1 MEKNTDASFLGTE
14 LRRARLA
21 AGIKSQEELAE
32 ILGFDR
38 SVISKAEGG
47 KPPSPELARAYAAKF
62 PQLNALV
69 EDGMIERWAEHVRKN
84 GGGPFPKFFVDWVD
98 EEKVATA
105 LFYWAPVLVP
115 GILQTEKYARALL
128 EVDPDDEETFEVH
141 LAGRMER
148 QEILTRPKPP
158 MVAVLV
164 YETALLRCI
173 GSPAVMYEQLSH
185 LAEVSLRTRIVL
197 QVIPATVGAHAG
209 LTGAVSIAERE
220 GEPTIVYLES
230 LTAGQTTKEPDIV
243 AKARTITDVLRGEAL
258 SRGASRDLIMKVAE
272 DKWKTS

>member
-1 MEKNTDASFLGTE
+1 
-14 LRRARLA
+14 
-21 AGIKSQEELAE
+21 
-32 ILGFDR
+32 
-38 SVISKAEGG
+38 
-47 KPPSPELARAYAAKF
+47 
-62 PQLNALV
+62 
-69 EDGMIERWAEHVRKN
+69 MIERWAEHVRKN

-105 LFYWAPVLVP
+105 LFYWAPLLVP

-158 MVAVLV
+158 MVAVLLD
-164 YETALLRCI
+164 ETALLRCI
-173 GSPAVMYEQLSH
+173 GNPAVMYEQLSH

>member
-47 KPPSPELARAYAAKF
+47 KPPSPELARTYAAKF

-105 LFYWAPVLVP
+105 LFYWAPLLVP

-148 QEILTRPKPP
+148 QRS
-158 MVAVLV
+158 
-164 YETALLRCI
+164 
-173 GSPAVMYEQLSH
+173 SPAPSRPWWRYCW
-185 LAEVSLRTRIVL
+185 
-197 QVIPATVGAHAG
+197 
-209 LTGAVSIAERE
+209 
-220 GEPTIVYLES
+220 
-230 LTAGQTTKEPDIV
+230 TKPRSC
-243 AKARTITDVLRGEAL
+243 A
-258 SRGASRDLIMKVAE
+258 ASAAQR
-272 DKWKTS
+272 